1 MAGLAVVATVV
12 DAFLLCHVEGKHL
25 HVSNDGIE
33 VSIMADKMTTCK
45 SCGQQIAS
53 SAKTCP
59 NCGAKNKGSKLPIII
74 GVIVV
79 IIIIAAIAGG
89 SSQPKK
95 VNDSS
100 SSAAT
105 SNAAAS
111 QQAATTFGIG
121 DTADFDGVQ
130 ITVSSAIL
138 SRGSDFNRPDDGKLY
153 LGVIVDINNGSSKD
167 INISSIANFEAYC
180 DDYSLNQSISAN
192 LAPEWDGLGQLDG
205 SVAAGKRMNGVI
217 AYEVPEG
224 FSKFELSI
232 SPDFWSSKSVK
243 FDFTQADCDA
253 SAL

>member
-1 MAGLAVVATVV
+1 
-12 DAFLLCHVEGKHL
+12 
-25 HVSNDGIE
+25 
-33 VSIMADKMTTCK
+33 MADKMKACK
-45 SCGQQIAS
+45 SCGQQIAA

-79 IIIIAAIAGG
+79 IVIIGAIAGG

-95 VNDSS
+95 VTDNSS
-100 SSAAT
+100 SSAST
-105 SNAAAS
+105 NASAAS
-111 QQAATTFGIG
+111 QSANTTFGIG

-130 ITVSSAIL
+130 IKVSSAVL
-138 SRGSDFNRPDDGKLY
+138 SRGSGFAKPDDGKFY
-153 LGVIVDINNGSSKD
+153 MGVIVDISNGSSKD

-180 DDYSLNQSISAN
+180 DDFSIDQNILAYQ
-192 LAPEWDGLGQLDG
+192 APEWDGLDQLDG
-205 SVAAGKRMNGVI
+205 KVAAGKRMNGVI

-243 FDFTQADCDA
+243 FDFTQTDCDS